1 MYLIIRSVL
10 IRIQICILFQFYR
23 SWYWPE
29 KVPNNIDTIKLT
41 GVLHLCFLQW
51 SIDHEIIIPV
61 SGSASWYYDPEN
73 TEYILQISKMSGS
86 LSGVVSKFYT
96 EYTVNTPKKL
106 KVIDAYLTYV
116 FFTGVIQVT
125 AVYIHFFFCAS
136 VLNVRLSLYL
146 SCCVAIWSA
155 STLTLVL
162 LGGGGHMSLLSPY
175 HKNRIYLKTLT

>member
-1 MYLIIRSVL
+1 
-10 IRIQICILFQFYR
+10 
-23 SWYWPE
+23 
-29 KVPNNIDTIKLT
+29 
-41 GVLHLCFLQW
+41 
-51 SIDHEIIIPV
+51 
-61 SGSASWYYDPEN
+61 
-73 TEYILQISKMSGS
+73 MSGS

-125 AVYIHFFFCAS
+125 AVYIHFFFFS
-136 VLNVRLSLYL
+136 SDLNVRLSLYL
-146 SCCVAIWSA
+146 SSCVAIWSA